1 MEKKNEE
8 RKNEISLKK
17 NEDGKLI
24 KPDFQ
29 RNKLFKKGV
38 HLMAD
43 EKLEEAART
52 FEMILRTDPNDV
64 EALLK
69 LGYSRFHLDDFSE
82 SIKSYDRVLDIDIT
96 NQEAWNLKSLVH
108 YEKKSYAKALDCVEK
123 SIDSVVDAFLN
134 NRDSLAKDINTSLLE
149 DLISSDIYIKKAEV
163 YLDLRNNLLDGE
175 NEYFNYVEKIEEY
188 KNMNIILIKR

>member
-1 MEKKNEE
+1 
-8 RKNEISLKK
+8 
-17 NEDGKLI
+17 
-24 KPDFQ
+24 
-29 RNKLFKKGV
+29 
-38 HLMAD
+38 MAD

-82 SIKSYDRVLDIDIT
+82 SIKSYDKVLDIDIT

-123 SIDSVVDAFLN
+123 AIDSDPTYGMAWYNKACYLSLLNQVPDAL
-134 NRDSLAKDINTSLLE
+134 DSLKRSIEIDVKNARKAVKDRDFVNVRAEDGFKRIIEVVVIESLRQGYHTCLLYTSPSPR
-149 DLISSDIYIKKAEV
+149 DRQKSRMPSSA
-163 YLDLRNNLLDGE
+163 
-175 NEYFNYVEKIEEY
+175 
-188 KNMNIILIKR
+188 

>member
-1 MEKKNEE
+1 MEELDKE
-8 RKNEISLKK
+8 KNEITLKK
-17 NEDGKLI
+17 SDEGKLI

-29 RNKLFKKGV
+29 RNMLFKTGV
-38 HLMAD
+38 HQMAD
-43 EKLEEAART
+43 EKLEDAARR

-82 SIKSYDRVLDIDIT
+82 SIKSYDKVLDIDIT

-123 SIDSVVDAFLN
+123 AIQTQHMVWLGITKRVTFHYLTKY
-134 NRDSLAKDINTSLLE
+134 LMH
-149 DLISSDIYIKKAEV
+149 LIH
-163 YLDLRNNLLDGE
+163 
-175 NEYFNYVEKIEEY
+175 
-188 KNMNIILIKR
+188 